1 MKVVMDCDNT
11 IGIPGRD
18 LDDALALFYLLG
30 RDDVELIGVT
40 TTFGNGSVEEVYA
53 NTKGMFRE
61 LKIDHIPLFLG
72 ASSRNERRSPAADF
86 LADVTAKHPHG
97 ITVLATGAMT
107 NLLGAWQVDHNFFR
121 NLRAG
126 VLMGG
131 VTAALVINGQTM
143 DELNFSCDPE
153 AACHVLR
160 SDCETTVITGNL
172 CLQAL
177 LDGQRLGRIAGQTE
191 FAVFNYIQKPVTEWS
206 EYLYEKYGLAGFHVW
221 DAVAASYVVKPEL
234 FDDCWSEV
242 LSTPAD
248 LETGLLKIASEN
260 EHGYRVNMPT
270 EIRDRDRFWGELF
283 QAWENAL

>member
-30 RDDVELIGVT
+30 RDDVELI
-40 TTFGNGSVEEVYA
+40 
-53 NTKGMFRE
+53 
-61 LKIDHIPLFLG
+61 G

-107 NLLGAWQVDHNFFR
+107 NLLGAWQVDHDFFR

-177 LDGQRLGRIAGQTE
+177 LGGQRLGRIAGQTE

-248 LETGLLKIASEN
+248 LEMGLLKIASEN
-260 EHGYRVNMPT
+260 EHGYRVNMPA

>member
-1 MKVVMDCDNT
+1 MIPPSRQRYPGSAALPSSCKPLLEPNVTGIVSVVGGGIRKVKVVMDCDNT

-53 NTKGMFRE
+53 NTKEMFRE
-61 LKIDHIPLFLG
+61 LKIDHIPLLLG
-72 ASSRNERRSPAADF
+72 ASSRKERRRPAADF
-86 LADVTAKHPHG
+86 LADVVAKYPHD

-107 NLLGAWQVDHNFFR
+107 NLLGAWQVDHDFFR
-121 NLRAG
+121 NLKAD

-143 DELNFSCDPE
+143 DELNFSCDAE
-153 AACHVLR
+153 AAYHALR
-160 SDCETTVITGNL
+160 SDSKTTVITGNL

-191 FAVFNYIQKPVTEWS
+191 FAVFEYIQKAVADWT
-206 EYLYEKYGLAGFHVW
+206 EYLYEKYGLVGFHVW
-221 DAVAASYVVKPEL
+221 DVVAASYVVRPEL
-234 FDDCWSEV
+234 FDEC
-242 LSTPAD
+242 
-248 LETGLLKIASEN
+248 
-260 EHGYRVNMPT
+260 
-270 EIRDRDRFWGELF
+270 
-283 QAWENAL
+283 